1 MFCVP
6 LRDRQVALQLLL
18 ELSIQLGSLH
28 YTLQVVGL
36 LMELCDNRE
45 AEQVDSR
52 LTVTSRFVH
61 TDF

>member
-36 LMELCDNRE
+36 LMELCDNGE

-52 LTVTSRFVH
+52 LTVTSRFVY